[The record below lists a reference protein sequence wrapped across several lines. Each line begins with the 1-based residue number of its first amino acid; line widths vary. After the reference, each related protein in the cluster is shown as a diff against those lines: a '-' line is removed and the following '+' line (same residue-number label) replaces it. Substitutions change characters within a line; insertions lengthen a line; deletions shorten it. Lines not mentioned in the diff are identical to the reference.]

1 MNDLRPRNSDPWE
14 RIASAIERL
23 EQAGSADVVRRTAAE
38 SSDGD
43 ARARLAAEVEAL
55 KGDNAELRDR
65 LAEREATVERLRRE
79 AARMAGQV
87 DRALEQLSLIEKG

>member
-23 EQAGSADVVRRTAAE
+23 EQAGSANVVRRTAAE
-38 SSDGD
+38 STGSD
-43 ARARLAAEVEAL
+43 ARAQLTAEIDAL
-55 KGDNAELRDR
+55 KGDNAELRNR
-65 LAEREATVERLRRE
+65 LAEREAVIERLRRE